1 MKIIKMFSK
10 SIKVQ
15 MMVLFCTLILI
26 VCVGMGFM
34 SNYLSSKA
42 LVNNTN
48 KLLPQLASKS
58 ALVLQSRLMENFND
72 LENISKKYD
81 VIKNDEKAVL
91 TLLRDEKLKGKY
103 ELLGIANTEGELI
116 ASDRNTYNVKEMEF
130 FEKAIKGENTVSD
143 PIKNIFEES
152 STDLIVAYAVP
163 ISIGS
168 YTNRVLIAVK
178 PGDEFSLQIQDITFG
193 KSGNAFLVNS
203 NGDIIAH
210 NDAEL
215 VYNKTNFI
223 TEANKDKSYKE
234 LADVLSQMVKG
245 NTGTGE
251 YTYKGKEKYA
261 GYAPIQLT
269 GWSIAISSET
279 NEIFSDLNV
288 LKKNN
293 VFLTIVLL
301 AVGAFAIFMITSKIT
316 QSLGVM
322 VKNISIM
329 ANGDLTGNVE
339 GKYRKKQNEIGV
351 LANSIVAM
359 QNSIRD
365 MLNKVKD
372 SSLIIE
378 SQTESLSEISKSV
391 SLASENVTTSIQ
403 EVAKGAGIQAEGLS
417 RMMDFL
423 NQFASELDNITKS
436 INGVEENAKNI
447 STMAEDSSNN
457 MQQLEN
463 SSNLINDSFKNFT
476 NNISG
481 FGSNIKQINEIAD
494 FIKGIADETK
504 LLSLNASIEAA
515 RAGDYGRGFAV
526 VADHIKK
533 LAEQTTISL
542 GNINSI
548 INGIYTQTET
558 MMSDTNSLGN
568 EQERQ
573 AYVIQNC
580 MYSFEKIMNAIN
592 EIIPEITAVNNSTLQ
607 LNNEKNKV
615 INRIEEDVSI
625 AQEVS
630 ASSEEIAATSEEM
643 HASMEEVA
651 ESAEVLSGK
660 TKVMKEQ
667 IDKFKI

>member
-15 MMVLFCTLILI
+15 MMALFCTLILI

-42 LVNNTN
+42 LINNTD

-58 ALVLQSRLMENFND
+58 ALVLQSRLVDNFSD
-72 LENISKKYD
+72 LNNISQKYD
-81 VIKNDEKAVL
+81 TIKNNEIAVSNL
-91 TLLRDEKLKGKY
+91 IRDEKIKGKY
-103 ELLGIANTEGELI
+103 ELLGIANTEGEVI
-116 ASDRNTYNVKEMEF
+116 ASDRNTYNVKDLDF
-130 FEKAIKGENTVSD
+130 FKKAIMGENTVSD
-143 PIKNIFEES
+143 PIKNIFDES
-152 STDLIVAYAVP
+152 STDLIVVYAIP
-163 ISIGS
+163 FSIGS
-168 YTNRVLIAVK
+168 YINKVLIAVK

-193 KSGNAFLVNS
+193 ESGNAFLVNS
-203 NGDIIAH
+203 KGDIIAH
-210 NDAEL
+210 TDSEL

-223 TEANKDKSYKE
+223 TKVDKDKSYKD
-234 LADVLSQMVKG
+234 LTMVLSQMIEG
-245 NTGTGE
+245 NIGTGK
-251 YTYKGKEKYA
+251 YTYEGKEKYA

-269 GWSIAISSET
+269 GWSIAISGET

-293 VFLTIVLL
+293 VILAILL
-301 AVGAFAIFMITSKIT
+301 LVIGAFAVFIISNKIT
-316 QSLGVM
+316 QSLGAM
-322 VKNISIM
+322 VKQISIM
-329 ANGDLTGNVE
+329 AKGDLTNNVQE
-339 GKYRKKQNEIGV
+339 KYRKKQNEIGV
-351 LANSIVAM
+351 LAKSIFVT

-365 MLNKVKD
+365 MLNNVKD
-372 SSLIIE
+372 SSFIIE
-378 SQTESLSEISKSV
+378 FQTESLSEISKNV

-423 NQFASELDNITKS
+423 NQFASELDKITES
-436 INGVEENAKNI
+436 INGVEDNAKNI
-447 STMAEDSSNN
+447 SLMAEDSSNN

-463 SSNLINDSFKNFT
+463 SSNSINDSFKNFT
-476 NNISG
+476 NKISG
-481 FGSNIKQINEIAD
+481 FGNNIAQINEIAES
-494 FIKGIADETK
+494 IKGIADETK
-504 LLSLNASIEAA
+504 LLSFNASIEAA

-542 GNINSI
+542 GNINII

-558 MMSDTNSLGN
+558 MMSDTNILGN

-573 AYVIQNC
+573 AYIIQNC
-580 MYSFEKIMNAIN
+580 IYSFEKIINAIN
-592 EIIPEITAVNNSTLQ
+592 VVIPEIIAVNNSTLK
-607 LNNEKNKV
+607 LNNEKNKLV
-615 INRIEEDVSI
+615 HRVEEDASI

-630 ASSEEIAATSEEM
+630 ASAEEIAATSEEM
-643 HASMEEVA
+643 YSSMEEVGEA
-651 ESAEVLSGK
+651 VEVLSGK
-660 TKVMKEQ
+660 TKVMKDQ